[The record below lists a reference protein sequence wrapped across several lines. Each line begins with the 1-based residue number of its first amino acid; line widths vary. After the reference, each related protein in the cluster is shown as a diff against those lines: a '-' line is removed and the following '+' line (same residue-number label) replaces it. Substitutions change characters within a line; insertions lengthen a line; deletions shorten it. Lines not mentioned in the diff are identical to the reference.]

1 MESSEP
7 VSSSLE
13 GIRLLAWRMLKGL
26 RCPEDVILH
35 APGRATAGKGLNPLS
50 AGAAFQVI
58 SCKLCREVSGFRDFH
73 LQDRKDTGCTRLVR
87 SLCGVPRVV
96 PMSLLQGPRSLGIRM
111 QDLTGRRRRRGC
123 VASPYLGPCRPHLR
137 AWGLFHTEL

>member
-58 SCKLCREVSGFRDFH
+58 SCKLCREVSGFREFH
-73 LQDRKDTGCTRLVR
+73 LQDRKDTGCTRLVFGAFV
-87 SLCGVPRVV
+87 LCPG
-96 PMSLLQGPRSLGIRM
+96 LFQGP
-111 QDLTGRRRRRGC
+111 C
-123 VASPYLGPCRPHLR
+123 CRALAH
-137 AWGLFHTEL
+137 